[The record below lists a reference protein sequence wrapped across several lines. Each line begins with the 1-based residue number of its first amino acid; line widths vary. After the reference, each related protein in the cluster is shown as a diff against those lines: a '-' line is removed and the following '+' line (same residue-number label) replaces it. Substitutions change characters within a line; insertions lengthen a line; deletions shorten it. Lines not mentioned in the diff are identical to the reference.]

1 MAMYT
6 CVPRRPRVLMW
17 GCIFTT
23 LSLLFLYAWQNSLL
37 GVLSQEAGAA
47 ADVATV
53 LAYGMIGAVGGALA
67 VPQYVIVAL
76 AALLGWIGFGARV
89 RGLTLTSGI
98 LLCVALV
105 LRITT
110 FFLLV
115 LPIVLIFVGF
125 AAHGRAQAQAQAEAE
140 EQRRRSIEDE
150 KLNRQIE
157 AMLARGI
164 PLKNP
169 PPTVCEVTPI
179 PERREGESEGDRL
192 GRLGVQAERWQQ
204 KKSRLHL

>member
-1 MAMYT
+1 MYT

-76 AALLGWIGFGARV
+76 AALFGWIGFGARV

-105 LRITT
+105 LRIMT
-110 FFLLV
+110 FFFLV
-115 LPIVLIFVGF
+115 LPIVLAFVGF
-125 AAHGRAQAQAQAEAE
+125 AAQGRAQAQAQLEAE

-150 KLNRQIE
+150 RLSRQIE
-157 AMLARGI
+157 AVLTGRVQPRDLPSCLAE
-164 PLKNP
+164 
-169 PPTVCEVTPI
+169 TTPI
-179 PERREGESEGDRL
+179 TERSENESEGDRL
-192 GRLGVQAERWQQ
+192 GRLGIQAERWQQ
-204 KKSRLHL
+204 KKSNLRL